1 MALLDSVTPQQKLA
15 GNLALAIGTSVWA
28 THFLVTGELLE
39 NWDPYFITAGRLLS
53 ATLFLMTAFVIQ
65 SGGRPFRGLRWGPAL
80 LLGSVGIAGSTVCLT
95 LGVKYAGA
103 VPAAIV
109 AASSPILAAFV
120 ARLGFR
126 MPLTLAVILGAIVA
140 ACGGVFAAIG
150 NMEGGIAAL
159 LAGNTDGI
167 ANLRGGEF
175 LILLA
180 LTIFTWYSIGAQR
193 WMTGSSQL
201 GITAI
206 TIMIGGLTMLAAIP
220 LLVLSGVAQPEYSL
234 DWRSIGFIFYLGAGP
249 ASFALFTWHWGVS
262 RVGVTIASIYSN
274 LVPVV
279 VVAIRMIEGEPP
291 TTEHLIGGVL
301 IICGVLIAQ
310 LLPTRNLPETKLRKP
325 A

>member
-1 MALLDSVTPQQKLA
+1 MSSLDSVSPQQKLA

-28 THFLVTGELLE
+28 THFLVTGTLLE
-39 NWDPYFITAGRLLS
+39 SWDPYFITAGRLLS
-53 ATLFLMTAFVIQ
+53 ATFFLMTAYVIQ
-65 SGGRPFRGLRWGPAL
+65 SRCRPFRGLRWGPAL

-126 MPLTLAVILGAIVA
+126 IPLTTAVILGAIVA
-140 ACGGVFAAIG
+140 AFGGIFAAIG
-150 NMEGGIAAL
+150 NMEGGIGAI

-167 ANLRGGEF
+167 ANLRGGEV

-180 LTIFTWYSIGAQR
+180 LTIFTWYSIAAQK
-193 WMTGSSQL
+193 WLAGSTQL

-206 TIMIGGLTMLAAIP
+206 TIMIGGLTMLVAIP
-220 LLVLSGVAQPEYSL
+220 ALVATGVAQAQYSL
-234 DWRSIGFIFYLGAGP
+234 DWGSIAYIFYLGAGP
-249 ASFALFTWHWGVS
+249 ASFSLFTWHWGVS

-279 VVAIRMIEGEPP
+279 VVVIRMIEGEPP

-310 LLPTRNLPETKLRKP
+310 LLPDSGVRGRRARKP